1 MNKKNFLPKKNY
13 LPPFLRKVKCIH
25 DLSMMASSASSSL
38 EDFEEETV
46 ISD

>member
-1 MNKKNFLPKKNY
+1 MSEKTLLTQKTY
-13 LPPFLRKVKCIH
+13 LPPLLRTVRLVH
-25 DLSMMASSASSSL
+25 DLSMMASSKTIGL